1 MKNIECINTSWQW
14 ATHTR
19 VCFSTLYHQHNVHVL
34 TVDSCNKAWKL
45 KVFIHKYSLILCDMY
60 IWRLYTP
67 EARPCLSNTHTVYM
81 RLSSNA
87 PWYSCMYRLWLY
99 MLHAAGTYSVTPVL
113 HDSSVCADL
122 AFIPLVA
129 TKKFVIIW
137 PDDATHGDV
146 QLIRGRNRYVRL
158 SLVFFCLL
166 LYRWY

>member
-1 MKNIECINTSWQW
+1 M
-14 ATHTR
+14 
-19 VCFSTLYHQHNVHVL
+19 
-34 TVDSCNKAWKL
+34 
-45 KVFIHKYSLILCDMY
+45 
-60 IWRLYTP
+60 
-67 EARPCLSNTHTVYM
+67 SNTHTCLFFYIIPPAQCTRPYSGFMQQGTEAESIYPQIQFDLMWHVYLAPVYAWGPAM
-81 RLSSNA
+81 FVQHAHSNA